1 VNKQGENKMKKAKRT
16 PMSKGKR
23 IDLFGRA
30 GGLLLLLCL
39 CVAAIAGCNQTGKNT
54 LATPSAAV
62 VSAEQVQKPNPDAT
76 ATLTS
81 IPTVTTAAIEPSTTS
96 AALIEQATATAA
108 EPVPT
113 ATQPMAEIPASAEVD
128 FIDVGQGDAILIT
141 SSSGQVALIDG
152 GEQGS
157 GALQYLQSKAIDH
170 IDLMIATHPH
180 SDHIGGLVDVLRA
193 LPVQKVVTNG
203 QPHTTQTYENFLDG
217 IAAAKAEYVEA
228 KQGDTIPFGSLAFQV
243 LSPVSPTGDEL
254 NNNSLVLRLAVNQ
267 VSFLFTGDAQEDA
280 EASMISAGLPL
291 QADILKVAHHGSHT
305 SSSPAFL
312 DQVQPAA
319 AVYSAG
325 AGNEYGHP
333 HAETIAALT
342 NVGAQIYGTD
352 VNGTIAI
359 QTDGNAY
366 TVLVGKEAPRAPPPQ
381 ATEVPA
387 QAGPL
392 TLEIVSVTS
401 PIAPGAIAT
410 LQAKTAP
417 GADCTITVYYKS
429 GPSTAAGLE
438 AKQSDGGGNV
448 SWSWKVGTRTT
459 PGTWSIVVTAS
470 LNGQTVTQETT
481 FMVQK

>member
-1 VNKQGENKMKKAKRT
+1 MKKAKRT

-23 IDLFGRA
+23 IGLFGGA
-30 GGLLLLLCL
+30 GRLLLLLCL
-39 CVAAIAGCNQTGKNT
+39 CLGAIAGCNQTGQNS
-54 LATPSAAV
+54 LAIPSETV

-81 IPTVTTAAIEPSTTS
+81 IPTATTAAIEPSATS
-96 AALIEQATATAA
+96 AAPTEQATATAA
-108 EPVPT
+108 EPFPT
-113 ATQPMAEIPASAEVD
+113 ATQPIAEMPASAEVD

-170 IDLMIATHPH
+170 IDLMVATHPH
-180 SDHIGGLVDVLRA
+180 ADHIGGLVDVLQA
-193 LPVQKVVTNG
+193 LSVNKVVTNG
-203 QPHTTQTYENFLDG
+203 QPHTTQTYEDFLDG
-217 IAAAKAEYVEA
+217 IAAANAEYVEA
-228 KQGDTIPFGSLAFQV
+228 KRGDTIPFGGLAFQV
-243 LSPVSPTGDEL
+243 LSPVSPTGDDL
-254 NNNSLVLRLAVNQ
+254 NNNSLVLRLAFNQ
-267 VSFLFTGDAQEDA
+267 VSFLFTGDAQVDA
-280 EASMISAGLPL
+280 EASMISAGFPL
-291 QADILKVAHHGSHT
+291 KADILKVAHHGSHT

-312 DQVQPAA
+312 NQVKSAIT
-319 AVYSAG
+319 VYSAG
-325 AGNEYGHP
+325 VGNDYGHP

-352 VNGTIAI
+352 VNGTVAI

-366 TVLVGKEAPRAPPPQ
+366 NIQVGKEAPRAPPPQ
-381 ATEVPA
+381 ATEAPA

-429 GPSTAAGLE
+429 GPSSAAGLDP
-438 AKQSDGGGNV
+438 KQSDGGGNV

-470 LNGQTVTQETT
+470 LNGETATQETT
-481 FMVQK
+481 FMVQ